1 MSHEQDKYALQ
12 SKHKGAFIRPATK
25 FHSAIGQDGFTAEPG
40 RYRLYVSYAC
50 PWAHRTYIVY
60 KLKGLENVIDLTITG
75 YRLDNIST
83 SLGKGGHDY
92 PDYKGWDFEQTSDK
106 SSPFYEPHGFT
117 FIDEL
122 YELGSPGYRE
132 EYKSLKK
139 RPIYS
144 VPVLFDQKSNRIV
157 SNESAEIIVMLNDSF
172 NAFAKNP
179 TLDLNPKHL
188 QDAMEKVNA
197 VVYPSIND
205 GVYRCGFARS
215 QQAYEEA
222 YRLHWDGMDKIEKH
236 LSSRRYLCGN
246 QLTLSDIRLF
256 VTLIRYDPVYYGH
269 FKTSRNRIVE
279 MPNLYGYMRDIYQDE
294 NVKSTLNMQY
304 IVKHYYGSQLMINP
318 TGIWPVGSFEKGALD
333 HLNVPANREKLSGGP
348 VNSSL

>member
-12 SKHKGAFIRPATK
+12 SKEKGAFIRPATK
-25 FHSAIGQDGFTAEPG
+25 FHNKIGQDGFEAEAG

-60 KLKGLENVIDLTITG
+60 KMKGLEDVIDLTITG
-75 YRLDNIST
+75 YKLENLAS
-83 SLGKGGHDY
+83 SLGKQGFDF
-92 PDYKGWDFEQTSDK
+92 PDYRGWDFEPTSDK
-106 SSPFYEPHGFT
+106 SSPFYEPHGFAY
-117 FIDEL
+117 IDQL

-132 EYKSLKK
+132 EYKAMQK

-157 SNESAEIIVMLNDSF
+157 SNESAEIIVMLNEAF
-172 NAFAKNP
+172 NHLAKNP
-179 TLDLNPKHL
+179 QLDLNPKEL
-188 QDAMEKVNA
+188 QEDMEKVNA
-197 VVYPSIND
+197 VVYPGIND

-222 YRLHWDGMDKIEKH
+222 YRLHWSAMDKIEQH
-236 LSSRRYLCGN
+236 LATRRYLCGS

-269 FKTSRNRIVE
+269 FKTSRNRVVE
-279 MPNLYGYMRDIYQDE
+279 MPSLYGFMRDIYQDE
-294 NVKSTLNMQY
+294 NVKATLNMEY
-304 IVKHYYGSQLMINP
+304 IVKHYYGSQQMINP
-318 TGIWPVGSFEKGALD
+318 TGIWPIGAFEKNALD
-333 HLNVPANREKLSGGP
+333 HLDVPPNREHLKGAAK
-348 VNSSL
+348 SSL